1 MGYNVIEATDKEV
14 LKVTMQQELKIRNT
28 INYNTILLK

>member
-1 MGYNVIEATDKEV
+1 MGYNVTEATDN
-14 LKVTMQQELKIRNT
+14 LKVIMQQELKIRNT